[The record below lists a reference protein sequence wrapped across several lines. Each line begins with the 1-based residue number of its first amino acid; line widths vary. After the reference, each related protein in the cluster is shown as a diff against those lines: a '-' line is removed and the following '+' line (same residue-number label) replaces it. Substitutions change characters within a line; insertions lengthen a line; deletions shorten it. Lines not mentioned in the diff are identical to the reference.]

1 MRVIEQ
7 VRAQLRQALTE
18 AIERAVAAGDLT
30 GPAPASIVLE
40 VPKDKAHGEYATNL
54 AMVMA
59 KPERKAPRAVAEAVL
74 KHLKTEG
81 TWIESAEIAG
91 PGFMNIRLKF
101 GWVHQVLPA
110 VQAEGEQ
117 FGHSDHGGAKRILL
131 EFVSANPTGP
141 MVLVQAR
148 SGAYGSTLARVLNA
162 AGYHCNTEFYVNDA
176 GNQVKLLA
184 RSVDLRA
191 QELRGATIE
200 IPEGCYPG
208 DYVIDAARL
217 LLEQDPN
224 FLDKPE
230 EERLAFLEKW
240 APEYFR
246 NGQEE
251 VLRAY
256 GVVFD
261 RWFSERTLRAE
272 NKPAE
277 LVDRL
282 LKAGQAYEQEG
293 AVWMRTT
300 EYGDD
305 KDRVLVKSGGEY
317 TYFAAD
323 ACYHMNKYDRGYE
336 LLIDI
341 LGQDHH
347 GYLGRMKA
355 MVECLGHSKDSLE
368 ILFTQMVRLFK
379 DGQEFRMSKR
389 AGNFVLMEDLL
400 EQVPVDAARFFFLT
414 RGADTHMD
422 FDLDLAN
429 LKSSDNPVYYVQ
441 YAHARICSILRQAQE
456 AGIVVPAAA
465 QAALT
470 LLQDEAEHDL
480 MRKLADFP
488 EEIIAAADAREP
500 HRLTRYVTELATV
513 FHSFYTRCRVVTDD
527 AALTQARLVLCDATR
542 TVLRNAL
549 TMMGVGAPERM

>member
-59 KPERKAPRAVAEAVL
+59 KPERKAPRAVAVAVL

-91 PGFMNIRLKF
+91 PGFINIRLKF

-230 EERLAFLEKW
+230 EERLTFLEKW

-336 LLIDI
+336 ILIDI

-368 ILFTQMVRLFK
+368 ILFTQMVRLFR

-400 EQVPVDAARFFFLT
+400 DQVPVDAARFFFLT

-456 AGIVVPAAA
+456 AGITVPAAA
-465 QAALT
+465 QASLT
-470 LLQDEAEHDL
+470 LLADESEHDL

>member
-91 PGFMNIRLKF
+91 PGFINIRLKF

-162 AGYHCNTEFYVNDA
+162 AGYQCNTEFYVNDA

-230 EERLAFLEKW
+230 EERLTFLEKW

-336 LLIDI
+336 ILIDI

-400 EQVPVDAARFFFLT
+400 DQVPVDAARFFFLT

-456 AGIVVPAAA
+456 AGITVPAAA
-465 QAALT
+465 QASLT
-470 LLQDEAEHDL
+470 LLADESEHDL